1 MKKSKGNELYQL
13 LLELA
18 GLEDP
23 NVEVELEALMKK
35 LSLDADTLTTEDMR
49 VLMAAYLNDFQ
60 NKYMDEKP
68 MIPDPFQ
75 ITPSDKPIA

>member
-23 NVEVELEALMKK
+23 NVEKELEALMAK
-35 LSLDADTLTTEDMR
+35 LSLSPDTLTTEDMR

-75 ITPSDKPIA
+75 PDLAVKPIA

>member
-23 NVEVELEALMKK
+23 GVDQELSELMGR
-35 LSLDADTLTTEDMR
+35 LSMDPDTLTTDQMR
-49 VLMAAYLNDFQ
+49 VLMAAYLNEFQ
-60 NKYMDEKP
+60 NKYMDERP
-68 MIPDPFQ
+68 MIPDPFDM
-75 ITPSDKPIA
+75 IEIEKPNA